1 MENLIMTKGFFAG
14 LEEIR
19 QENTQYAVFHI
30 NKTPELL
37 TSYLNLKQ
45 EHKSNGLNSEIGIKI
60 AIEWAENNKNT
71 FGDLFQ
77 TELELVR
84 WNKVLDLL

>member
-1 MENLIMTKGFFAG
+1 MRGFLAG

-30 NKTPELL
+30 NNTPELL
-37 TSYLNLKQ
+37 TKYMELKQ
-45 EHKSNGLNSEIGIKI
+45 ESKSRQYKSQKGLEI
-60 AIEWAENNKNT
+60 ATNYAEGNNNT

-84 WNKVLDLL
+84 WNKVLELL

>member
-1 MENLIMTKGFFAG
+1 MSSNGFFAG
-14 LEEIR
+14 IEEMR
-19 QENTQYAVFHI
+19 QEDTQYAVFHI

-37 TSYLNLKQ
+37 TKYLELKSQ
-45 EHKSNGLNSEIGIKI
+45 NRNKGYNSQQGL
-60 AIEWAENNKNT
+60 AMATEWAEKHNNT

>member
-1 MENLIMTKGFFAG
+1 MFSDI
-14 LEEIR
+14 EEMR

-37 TSYLNLKQ
+37 IKYLALKDT
-45 EHKSNGLNSEIGIKI
+45 HKNRKINSEESLSI
-60 AIEWAENNKNT
+60 AIKWAEAHKNT

-77 TELELVR
+77 TELDLVR
-84 WNKVLDLL
+84 WNKVLELL

>member
-1 MENLIMTKGFFAG
+1 MNNGFFADI
-14 LEEIR
+14 EMMR
-19 QENTQYAVFHI
+19 QEDTQYAVFHI

-37 TSYLNLKQ
+37 EAYLALKRSK
-45 EHKSNGLNSEIGIKI
+45 KSKGFNSAQGIRM
-60 AIEWAENNKNT
+60 ATEWAEKHSNT

-84 WNKVLDLL
+84 WNKVLELL

>member
-1 MENLIMTKGFFAG
+1 MSKGFFSD

-37 TSYLNLKQ
+37 IKYLAMKELHLSKTKNTSM
-45 EHKSNGLNSEIGIKI
+45 GLAI
-60 AIEWAENNKNT
+60 ALEWADEHKNT

-84 WNKVLDLL
+84 WNKVLNLL

>member
-1 MENLIMTKGFFAG
+1 MGKGFTYG
-14 LEEIR
+14 IEEIR

-30 NKTPELL
+30 NNTPELL
-37 TSYLNLKQ
+37 TAYMKLKH
-45 EHKSNGLNSEIGIKI
+45 ENCSKGANTIKGYMI
-60 AIEWAENNKNT
+60 AKDWAENHHNA

-84 WNKVLDLL
+84 WNKVLSLL

>member
-1 MENLIMTKGFFAG
+1 MSRSFMAG
-14 LEEIR
+14 LEEMR
-19 QENTQYAVFHI
+19 QEDTQYALFHI

-37 TSYLNLKQ
+37 TAYLELKQ
-45 EHKSNGLNSEIGIKI
+45 ENRNMGYNSSKGLEMAVK
-60 AIEWAENNKNT
+60 WAEEHNNT

-84 WNKVLDLL
+84 WNKLLSLL